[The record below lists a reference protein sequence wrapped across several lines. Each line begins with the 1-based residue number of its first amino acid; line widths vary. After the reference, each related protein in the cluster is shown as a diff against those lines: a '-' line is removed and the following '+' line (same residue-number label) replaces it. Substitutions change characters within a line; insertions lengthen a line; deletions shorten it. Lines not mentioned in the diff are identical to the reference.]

1 MIYILF
7 LLGFVL
13 LMKGA
18 DWLITGASSIARKF
32 NVSEMFIG
40 LTIVSVGTSAPE
52 LIVNVLASI
61 AGNSEIAVGN
71 VFGSNIAN
79 VLLILGIMAII
90 SPVPIRKSTIRT
102 DIPFVLVATLLVG
115 FLANARLFSQYGY
128 HQGADLIITRL
139 DGVLLLLCFALFL
152 SYALKMKSESS
163 AACQQMPDEKETP
176 KISLSKS
183 LVLIFAGVV
192 FLFFGG
198 KWIVDGAVAIA
209 TLLGLSQG
217 FVGLTVVAVGTSIPE
232 LVTSVMAARR
242 KNVDMAVGN
251 IVGSNIFNLLWVIGV
266 SALIN
271 PLKFHEVNNLDILVM
286 LFSSALI
293 IVLISL
299 NKRFAMNRVSGIL
312 FILFYAAYLT
322 FLVYRG

>member
-1 MIYILF
+1 
-7 LLGFVL
+7 
-13 LMKGA
+13 
-18 DWLITGASSIARKF
+18 
-32 NVSEMFIG
+32 
-40 LTIVSVGTSAPE
+40 
-52 LIVNVLASI
+52 
-61 AGNSEIAVGN
+61 
-71 VFGSNIAN
+71 
-79 VLLILGIMAII
+79 MAII
-90 SPVPIRKSTIRT
+90 SPVPIRKTTIRT

-128 HQGADLIITRL
+128 HEGADLIITRL
-139 DGVLLLLCFALFL
+139 DGVILLLCFALFL
-152 SYALKMKSESS
+152 SYALKMKSVGGSCETQTPES
-163 AACQQMPDEKETP
+163 DTVTP
-176 KISLSKS
+176 TFSKS
-183 LVLIFAGVV
+183 ALLIVAGIV

-198 KWIVDGAVAIA
+198 KWIVEGAVAIS

-232 LVTSVMAARR
+232 LVTSVMAAKR
-242 KNVDMAVGN
+242 KSVDMAVGN

-286 LFSSALI
+286 LFSAALI

-299 NKRFAMNRVSGIL
+299 NKRFAINRVSGIL
-312 FILFYAAYLT
+312 FVLFYVAYLI